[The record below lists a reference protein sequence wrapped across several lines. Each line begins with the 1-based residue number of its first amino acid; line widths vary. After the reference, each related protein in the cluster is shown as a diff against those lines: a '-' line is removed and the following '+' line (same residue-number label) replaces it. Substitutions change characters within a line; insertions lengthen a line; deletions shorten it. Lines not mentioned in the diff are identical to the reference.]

1 MEDPDCDSTWEDD
14 EEEDGEGPFSRAYEG
29 GEARRTPSLNPQKG
43 FHVRSPGRQ
52 HVSDCPDCRF
62 SLALQDLVEP
72 DGNGDMPNLSFYK
85 NEMAF
90 LPNGCFIEDLLK
102 NWKEDYDLL
111 EDNHTYIQW
120 LFPLREPGVNWHAK
134 PLTLQEVEAFKSSPE
149 VKERLV
155 RAYELMLG
163 FYGIQLKD
171 RKTGRVCRA
180 QNYQKRFQNLN
191 WHSHNNL
198 RITRMLKSLGELG
211 LEHFQVPLTRF
222 FLEETLVRRELPGVR
237 QSALDYFV
245 FTVRC
250 RHQRRELLYFAWE
263 HFRPRCRFVWAPLEK
278 LQKFRP
284 CSPPCS
290 PRTGPRW
297 AAKREKGPQDPVLE
311 ASAPGQTCGPGRGE
325 EGDREDPGDEAGGE
339 QGPASP
345 NPKESKK
352 RKLEASLRERAP
364 GEPGPSALEVEK
376 IALNLE
382 GCALSQ
388 GGLGDG
394 PPEAGSWAPGEA
406 AQPCP
411 QPPGTKVADEVRKRR
426 KVDQGARDGAG
437 VAATRPPAPSGCPE
451 AKEGQSEIKEEADGQ
466 AEPEQGAPRSPA
478 AAAETRARGNPRGRE
493 NPRGSRGNPLRRRG
507 NPRGSRGNPLRRRGN
522 LQGRGNPP
530 RGRKNPWG
538 RGNPPRRRGNPPWG
552 RGNPPRGRENPWGRG
567 NPLRGRE
574 NLSGRGNPPRRRGN
588 PPRRS
593 WWTGG
598 RRPQG
603 RSLAVNPGR
612 LKGWDAGCLGLR
624 PGPRRWLFS
633 VPSSAGLALVVSG
646 HCSGHYSCRE
656 DRPHPQRRPRTA
668 EPLPRPRL
676 LASPS
681 SRPSL
686 ASSL

>member
-1 MEDPDCDSTWEDD
+1 WSHAPLGCLWG
-14 EEEDGEGPFSRAYEG
+14 EEEGDLPPPEEG
-29 GEARRTPSLNPQKG
+29 GVYCGASRTLPPRAPSVPARPTLPSVGSALSRQQGPTLQTALEKARVWRVRNPSCEAPG
-43 FHVRSPGRQ
+43 FGVDARERGRG
-52 HVSDCPDCRF
+52 VAAAPLTCSVPAR
-62 SLALQDLVEP
+62 LA
-72 DGNGDMPNLSFYK
+72 
-85 NEMAF
+85 
-90 LPNGCFIEDLLK
+90 GCFIEDLLK

-325 EGDREDPGDEAGGE
+325 EGDRDSGLAHPVAPVGG
-339 QGPASP
+339 
-345 NPKESKK
+345 
-352 RKLEASLRERAP
+352 
-364 GEPGPSALEVEK
+364 V
-376 IALNLE
+376 
-382 GCALSQ
+382 LSRPLWGSGS
-388 GGLGDG
+388 GG
-394 PPEAGSWAPGEA
+394 EAGSRSKK
-406 AQPCP
+406 Q
-411 QPPGTKVADEVRKRR
+411 TL
-426 KVDQGARDGAG
+426 
-437 VAATRPPAPSGCPE
+437 AATLREGLWASSG
-451 AKEGQSEIKEEADGQ
+451 D
-466 AEPEQGAPRSPA
+466 
-478 AAAETRARGNPRGRE
+478 
-493 NPRGSRGNPLRRRG
+493 
-507 NPRGSRGNPLRRRGN
+507 
-522 LQGRGNPP
+522 
-530 RGRKNPWG
+530 
-538 RGNPPRRRGNPPWG
+538 
-552 RGNPPRGRENPWGRG
+552 
-567 NPLRGRE
+567 
-574 NLSGRGNPPRRRGN
+574 
-588 PPRRS
+588 
-593 WWTGG
+593 
-598 RRPQG
+598 
-603 RSLAVNPGR
+603 
-612 LKGWDAGCLGLR
+612 LG
-624 PGPRRWLFS
+624 
-633 VPSSAGLALVVSG
+633 
-646 HCSGHYSCRE
+646 
-656 DRPHPQRRPRTA
+656 T
-668 EPLPRPRL
+668 PRL
-676 LASPS
+676 GGE
-681 SRPSL
+681 
-686 ASSL
+686 